1 MFVIDHMPFWVYVI
15 TEKGNKIK
23 GLRSKS
29 RFWEVTS
36 LEPTFLPKLGRPV
49 MFVIDHMPFWV
60 YVIVLVLVHICYHG
74 EREQNKRSEEA
85 KRFWE
90 VKSLEPT
97 FLPKFRRTV
106 MFVIDHVT
114 FRVYVIT
121 RGREQNKRSEEAKTE
136 FFWEVKLLE
145 PTFLPKFGR
154 PVSSC
159 S

>member
-1 MFVIDHMPFWVYVI
+1 MKSEPTILSKFGRPVMFVI
-15 TEKGNKIK
+15 EREQNK
-23 GLRSKS
+23 RSEEAK
-29 RFWEVTS
+29 RFWEVKS
-36 LEPTFLPKLGRPV
+36 LEPTFLPNFGRPV

-85 KRFWE
+85 KRLWE
-90 VKSLEPT
+90 VKS
-97 FLPKFRRTV
+97 
-106 MFVIDHVT
+106 
-114 FRVYVIT
+114 
-121 RGREQNKRSEEAKTE
+121 
-136 FFWEVKLLE
+136 LE

>member
-1 MFVIDHMPFWVYVI
+1 
-15 TEKGNKIK
+15 
-23 GLRSKS
+23 
-29 RFWEVTS
+29 
-36 LEPTFLPKLGRPV
+36 
-49 MFVIDHMPFWV
+49 
-60 YVIVLVLVHICYHG
+60 
-74 EREQNKRSEEA
+74 
-85 KRFWE
+85 
-90 VKSLEPT
+90 
-97 FLPKFRRTV
+97 

>member
-1 MFVIDHMPFWVYVI
+1 MFVKDHMPFWVYVI

-29 RFWEVTS
+29 RFWEV
-36 LEPTFLPKLGRPV
+36 
-49 MFVIDHMPFWV
+49 
-60 YVIVLVLVHICYHG
+60 
-74 EREQNKRSEEA
+74 
-85 KRFWE
+85 
-90 VKSLEPT
+90 KSLEPT
-97 FLPKFRRTV
+97 FLPKFGSPV

>member
-1 MFVIDHMPFWVYVI
+1 M
-15 TEKGNKIK
+15 
-23 GLRSKS
+23 KS
-29 RFWEVTS
+29 
-36 LEPTFLPKLGRPV
+36 EPTILSKFGRPV
-49 MFVIDHMPFWV
+49 MFVI
-60 YVIVLVLVHICYHG
+60 
-74 EREQNKRSEEA
+74 EREQKKRSEEA

-97 FLPKFRRTV
+97 FLPKFGRPV